1 MSNIELICI
10 CIRSFSMLHVS
21 RSALLYASLILLCT
35 NSRSKYRIS
44 ALRLLISE
52 SMLAESEHAL
62 ICSIKCNYS
71 FSTCCTHVNS
81 SDSSSSPNFIF
92 SSSTF
97 SRSAVIAPSRGESI
111 AHSRNVYPN
120 EIGRES
126 ETSAT
131 FDSCALPPSAGISMD
146 SSVFSSCFSGEVFS
160 GRLIYIGSSG
170 NSGLGFDVRPR
181 LPGL

>member
-21 RSALLYASLILLCT
+21 RSALLYASLIFLCT

-62 ICSIKCNYS
+62 ICSTKCYYS

-81 SDSSSSPNFIF
+81 SDSSSSSNFIF

-97 SRSAVIAPSRGESI
+97 SRSVVIAPSRGESI

-120 EIGRES
+120 EIGWES
-126 ETSAT
+126 ETSTA
-131 FDSCALPPSAGISMD
+131 FDSCALPPSAGISTD
-146 SSVFSSCFSGEVFS
+146 SLVFSSCFSGEVFS
-160 GRLIYIGSSG
+160 GRLICMGSSG
-170 NSGLGFDVRPR
+170 NSGLGFDVLPR